1 MGARGLWRSVVV
13 VGGVWLV
20 LAGEAWAVTPGWE
33 CVPTTAG
40 QAVTSGGTGSTPSCS
55 SGTPVLAP
63 TYVASGVGGKPTVQ
77 FSTVNVQV
85 VSGSGTTNGTVN
97 GEGNLI
103 VGYAENAGSHK
114 QTGSNDL
121 VVGTNNGWAS
131 YGEIVGGNNDQ
142 AVGAYAT
149 AVGLSNYASGSE
161 SLAAGH
167 ANTTSATAASVT
179 GGQSNTASAAESSV
193 TGGQYNHASD
203 PFASVAGGCD
213 NLAGSGT
220 QPNGTCA
227 TTGDEA
233 ILGGFTNATTA
244 FGSSVSGGEN
254 NKATGPT
261 SSILGGNGVSLSAT
275 DATAP
280 TGVVGSVTG
289 SVGFSLGANACGA
302 FSVGDSAL
310 QLGDVPLFAYT
321 TTPPSQNVVFT
332 PGAVTTAGQAKFTAC
347 NLSSSSTTFSGSIH
361 LVAFRG

>member
-1 MGARGLWRSVVV
+1 MGLRVGLVV
-13 VGGVWLV
+13 LV
-20 LAGEAWAVTPGWE
+20 AAAFGCVCSSAFGAVTPGWE

-40 QAVTSGGTGSTPSCS
+40 QAVVSGGTGATPSCS

-63 TYVASGVGGKPTVQ
+63 TYVSSGVGGKPTVE
-77 FSTVNVQV
+77 FSSVNVQV
-85 VSGSGTTNGTVN
+85 VSGSGSTNGAVN

-103 VGYAENAGSHK
+103 VGYAENANSHK

-121 VVGTNNGWAS
+121 VLGSNNGWS
-131 YGEIVGGNNDQ
+131 GYGELVVGSNNQ
-142 AVGAYAT
+142 ASNSYAT
-149 AVGLSNYASGSE
+149 AVGVSNTASGLGSFV
-161 SLAAGH
+161 AGH
-167 ANTTSATAASVT
+167 QNVASGTETAVT
-179 GGQSNTASAAESSV
+179 GGQGNKVTGAESSI
-193 TGGQYNHASD
+193 TGGQDNLSSD
-203 PFASVAGGCD
+203 PFASITGGCD
-213 NLAGSGT
+213 NLAGSAT
-220 QPNGTCA
+220 QPAGTCA
-227 TTGDEA
+227 TSGDEA
-233 ILGGFTNATTA
+233 ILGGFTNAAAA

-254 NKATGPT
+254 NKGTGPT
-261 SSILGGNGVSLSAT
+261 SSILGGNGVSVSAT
-275 DATAP
+275 DGTAP